1 MSASNWQAQTINKIQ
16 GAKEMSDEEKL
27 YRHSGVLYPTI
38 MCPLG
43 NLKALENITAR
54 EDDIMLV
61 AYPKCGFN
69 WMVGVLKKIIEAS
82 TGEKYQSKMPPLIE
96 FMGPDVIKGLDQA
109 PSPRFLGTHMH
120 PDNIPATFY
129 EKKAKMLVILR
140 NPKDTLVSYYHFH
153 NNNPVLPCCKSWDS
167 FYSDFMSGDVC
178 WGSYFDHALAWDKKM
193 DDSNVMFITYE
204 DLKQDLSE
212 GIRQVSAFYGFSLTE
227 AQIQQLAEQSTF
239 KAMKENS
246 SITHGVVAN
255 AIFRKGE
262 VGDWKNYFTAEQSKE
277 MDELFNKRLAGTR
290 LGAKL
295 NYQLHYV
302 RAQRAGKLHPFRCR
316 VMQQKLCSRGS
327 GSFLLERNGQAC
339 GAVTNSVT
347 SCDLHFRCPRCGEKE
362 RFRSLA
368 SLRAHLEYR
377 HSYRSPDVITGGFSI
392 TGKLPDPLTAAIPW
406 HDMSLPTRRG
416 QQNTGRPP
424 HVRSLSD
431 SRDSGYLH
439 SYSSV
444 RRRTQSVGV
453 GTQAEEDEEDEHEAG
468 TEGEDVGEEDEEEDE
483 EAGDGASLG
492 PPPDPDL
499 DLDLDL
505 VEQNPY
511 SGLETAAASA
521 AVRRR
526 LASILRAADSTM
538 QRRLAKVS
546 TELAQT
552 DTELLCERAHSQHLA
567 QERQEV
573 AERERSLS
581 RQVDVAVMVIAALR
595 EQLNASEN
603 ELERREREVITIQ
616 KFLEAAARQETC
628 GKVRIQ
634 HFIENLLRRIALAE
648 RLVEYY
654 QVNGSPLQCNHYKQ
668 HQQQMD
674 NGPHRITKS
683 RSAGGQLSSSG
694 LHDSRT
700 HSSSHF
706 GSRPSFSKPGGER
719 DREREHRERLAQ
731 SSRLFC
737 RPEHRDDIWN
747 HQRRRSTGYE
757 A

>member
-1 MSASNWQAQTINKIQ
+1 
-16 GAKEMSDEEKL
+16 
-27 YRHSGVLYPTI
+27 
-38 MCPLG
+38 
-43 NLKALENITAR
+43 
-54 EDDIMLV
+54 
-61 AYPKCGFN
+61 
-69 WMVGVLKKIIEAS
+69 
-82 TGEKYQSKMPPLIE
+82 
-96 FMGPDVIKGLDQA
+96 
-109 PSPRFLGTHMH
+109 
-120 PDNIPATFY
+120 
-129 EKKAKMLVILR
+129 
-140 NPKDTLVSYYHFH
+140 
-153 NNNPVLPCCKSWDS
+153 
-167 FYSDFMSGDVC
+167 
-178 WGSYFDHALAWDKKM
+178 
-193 DDSNVMFITYE
+193 
-204 DLKQDLSE
+204 
-212 GIRQVSAFYGFSLTE
+212 
-227 AQIQQLAEQSTF
+227 
-239 KAMKENS
+239 
-246 SITHGVVAN
+246 
-255 AIFRKGE
+255 
-262 VGDWKNYFTAEQSKE
+262 
-277 MDELFNKRLAGTR
+277 
-290 LGAKL
+290 
-295 NYQLHYV
+295 
-302 RAQRAGKLHPFRCR
+302 
-316 VMQQKLCSRGS
+316 MQQKLCSRGS

-339 GAVTNSVT
+339 GAATVT
-347 SCDLHFRCPRCGEKE
+347 SCDLPFRCPRCGEQE

-416 QQNTGRPP
+416 QQGAGRPP
-424 HVRSLSD
+424 HARSLSD

-439 SYSSV
+439 SYGSV

-453 GTQAEEDEEDEHEAG
+453 GTQAEEEEDEEE
-468 TEGEDVGEEDEEEDE
+468 EGGMEDEDVGEEEEENDDDDE
-483 EAGDGASLG
+483 DGSRTEKDVKMSVRKSDAGHHLNHHLPFPSPAPLG
-492 PPPDPDL
+492 PPLDP

-505 VEQNPY
+505 VEQKSY

-634 HFIENLLRRIALAE
+634 RFIENLLRRIALAE

-654 QVNGSPLQCNHYKQ
+654 QVNGSPQQCNHYK
-668 HQQQMD
+668 HQQPTD

-694 LHDSRT
+694 LHDNRT
-700 HSSSHF
+700 HASSQF
-706 GSRPSFSKPGGER
+706 GGRPLFSKPGGER

-747 HQRRRSTGYE
+747 HQRRRSAGT
-757 A
+757 

>member
-1 MSASNWQAQTINKIQ
+1 
-16 GAKEMSDEEKL
+16 
-27 YRHSGVLYPTI
+27 
-38 MCPLG
+38 
-43 NLKALENITAR
+43 
-54 EDDIMLV
+54 
-61 AYPKCGFN
+61 
-69 WMVGVLKKIIEAS
+69 
-82 TGEKYQSKMPPLIE
+82 
-96 FMGPDVIKGLDQA
+96 
-109 PSPRFLGTHMH
+109 
-120 PDNIPATFY
+120 
-129 EKKAKMLVILR
+129 
-140 NPKDTLVSYYHFH
+140 
-153 NNNPVLPCCKSWDS
+153 
-167 FYSDFMSGDVC
+167 
-178 WGSYFDHALAWDKKM
+178 
-193 DDSNVMFITYE
+193 
-204 DLKQDLSE
+204 
-212 GIRQVSAFYGFSLTE
+212 
-227 AQIQQLAEQSTF
+227 
-239 KAMKENS
+239 
-246 SITHGVVAN
+246 
-255 AIFRKGE
+255 
-262 VGDWKNYFTAEQSKE
+262 
-277 MDELFNKRLAGTR
+277 
-290 LGAKL
+290 
-295 NYQLHYV
+295 
-302 RAQRAGKLHPFRCR
+302 
-316 VMQQKLCSRGS
+316 MQQKLCSRGS

-339 GAVTNSVT
+339 GAVTD
-347 SCDLHFRCPRCGEKE
+347 SCDLPFRCPRCGEQE

-368 SLRAHLEYR
+368 SLRAHLEYH
-377 HSYRSPDVITGGFSI
+377 HSYHSPDVITSGFSI
-392 TGKLPDPLTAAIPW
+392 TGKLPDPLTAAIAW

-416 QQNTGRPP
+416 QQSTGRPP

-453 GTQAEEDEEDEHEAG
+453 GTQAEEEEDEQEPG
-468 TEGEDVGEEDEEEDE
+468 TDDEDVGEEDEEEDDAE
-483 EAGDGASLG
+483 ERDESRHKEYIKMSTKKSDTSRQHIMFPPPSPLG
-492 PPPDPDL
+492 PPTDPDL

-567 QERQEV
+567 QERQDV

-654 QVNGSPLQCNHYKQ
+654 QVNRSSPQCNHYK
-668 HQQQMD
+668 HQQPTD

-694 LHDSRT
+694 LYDNRT
-700 HSSSHF
+700 HSSSQF
-706 GSRPSFSKPGGER
+706 SSRPSFSKQGGER

>member
-1 MSASNWQAQTINKIQ
+1 
-16 GAKEMSDEEKL
+16 
-27 YRHSGVLYPTI
+27 
-38 MCPLG
+38 
-43 NLKALENITAR
+43 
-54 EDDIMLV
+54 
-61 AYPKCGFN
+61 
-69 WMVGVLKKIIEAS
+69 
-82 TGEKYQSKMPPLIE
+82 
-96 FMGPDVIKGLDQA
+96 
-109 PSPRFLGTHMH
+109 
-120 PDNIPATFY
+120 
-129 EKKAKMLVILR
+129 
-140 NPKDTLVSYYHFH
+140 
-153 NNNPVLPCCKSWDS
+153 
-167 FYSDFMSGDVC
+167 
-178 WGSYFDHALAWDKKM
+178 
-193 DDSNVMFITYE
+193 
-204 DLKQDLSE
+204 
-212 GIRQVSAFYGFSLTE
+212 
-227 AQIQQLAEQSTF
+227 
-239 KAMKENS
+239 
-246 SITHGVVAN
+246 
-255 AIFRKGE
+255 
-262 VGDWKNYFTAEQSKE
+262 
-277 MDELFNKRLAGTR
+277 
-290 LGAKL
+290 
-295 NYQLHYV
+295 
-302 RAQRAGKLHPFRCR
+302 
-316 VMQQKLCSRGS
+316 MQQKLCSRGS

-339 GAVTNSVT
+339 GAVTVT
-347 SCDLHFRCPRCGEKE
+347 SCDLPFRCPRCGEQE

-377 HSYRSPDVITGGFSI
+377 HSYCSPDVTSGGFSI

-416 QQNTGRPP
+416 QQSAGRPP
-424 HVRSLSD
+424 HARSLSD

-453 GTQAEEDEEDEHEAG
+453 GTQAEEEEEEDDDEEEFGTEDEDEEDDD
-468 TEGEDVGEEDEEEDE
+468 EGEERDGSRTEEDIKMSVKKSD
-483 EAGDGASLG
+483 ACHHQLNHHHLPFPPPAPLG

-499 DLDLDL
+499 DLDL
-505 VEQNPY
+505 VEQNSY

-573 AERERSLS
+573 ADRERSLS

-634 HFIENLLRRIALAE
+634 RFIENLLRRIALAE

-654 QVNGSPLQCNHYKQ
+654 QVNGSPQQCNHNKY
-668 HQQQMD
+668 QQPTD

-694 LHDSRT
+694 LHDNRT
-700 HSSSHF
+700 HSSSQF
-706 GSRPSFSKPGGER
+706 GGRPLFSKPGGGER

-757 A
+757 T

>member
-1 MSASNWQAQTINKIQ
+1 
-16 GAKEMSDEEKL
+16 
-27 YRHSGVLYPTI
+27 
-38 MCPLG
+38 
-43 NLKALENITAR
+43 
-54 EDDIMLV
+54 
-61 AYPKCGFN
+61 
-69 WMVGVLKKIIEAS
+69 
-82 TGEKYQSKMPPLIE
+82 
-96 FMGPDVIKGLDQA
+96 
-109 PSPRFLGTHMH
+109 
-120 PDNIPATFY
+120 
-129 EKKAKMLVILR
+129 
-140 NPKDTLVSYYHFH
+140 
-153 NNNPVLPCCKSWDS
+153 
-167 FYSDFMSGDVC
+167 
-178 WGSYFDHALAWDKKM
+178 
-193 DDSNVMFITYE
+193 
-204 DLKQDLSE
+204 
-212 GIRQVSAFYGFSLTE
+212 
-227 AQIQQLAEQSTF
+227 
-239 KAMKENS
+239 
-246 SITHGVVAN
+246 
-255 AIFRKGE
+255 
-262 VGDWKNYFTAEQSKE
+262 
-277 MDELFNKRLAGTR
+277 
-290 LGAKL
+290 
-295 NYQLHYV
+295 
-302 RAQRAGKLHPFRCR
+302 
-316 VMQQKLCSRGS
+316 MQQKLCSRGS

-339 GAVTNSVT
+339 GAVIDSAT
-347 SCDLHFRCPRCGEKE
+347 SCDLPFRCPRCGEQE

-377 HSYRSPDVITGGFSI
+377 HSYRSPDVISTGFSI
-392 TGKLPDPLTAAIPW
+392 TGKHPDPLTAAIPW

-416 QQNTGRPP
+416 QHSASRPP

-431 SRDSGYLH
+431 CRDSGYLH

-453 GTQAEEDEEDEHEAG
+453 GTQAEEDEEEDDEG
-468 TEGEDVGEEDEEEDE
+468 TEDEDVGEEEDDEEEDGE
-483 EAGDGASLG
+483 ETDGSRHEEDFKMSIKKSDVCHHHHLNHHHLLFPPPAPLG
-492 PPPDPDL
+492 PPLDPDL

-505 VEQNPY
+505 VEQNSY

-573 AERERSLS
+573 ADRERSLS

-654 QVNGSPLQCNHYKQ
+654 QVNGSPSQCNHYKQ
-668 HQQQMD
+668 HQQPTD

-694 LHDSRT
+694 LHDNRT
-700 HSSSHF
+700 HSSSQF
-706 GSRPSFSKPGGER
+706 GGRAPFSKPGG
-719 DREREHRERLAQ
+719 DREQREQRERLAQ

>member
-1 MSASNWQAQTINKIQ
+1 
-16 GAKEMSDEEKL
+16 
-27 YRHSGVLYPTI
+27 
-38 MCPLG
+38 
-43 NLKALENITAR
+43 
-54 EDDIMLV
+54 
-61 AYPKCGFN
+61 
-69 WMVGVLKKIIEAS
+69 
-82 TGEKYQSKMPPLIE
+82 
-96 FMGPDVIKGLDQA
+96 
-109 PSPRFLGTHMH
+109 
-120 PDNIPATFY
+120 
-129 EKKAKMLVILR
+129 
-140 NPKDTLVSYYHFH
+140 
-153 NNNPVLPCCKSWDS
+153 
-167 FYSDFMSGDVC
+167 
-178 WGSYFDHALAWDKKM
+178 
-193 DDSNVMFITYE
+193 
-204 DLKQDLSE
+204 
-212 GIRQVSAFYGFSLTE
+212 
-227 AQIQQLAEQSTF
+227 
-239 KAMKENS
+239 
-246 SITHGVVAN
+246 
-255 AIFRKGE
+255 
-262 VGDWKNYFTAEQSKE
+262 
-277 MDELFNKRLAGTR
+277 
-290 LGAKL
+290 
-295 NYQLHYV
+295 
-302 RAQRAGKLHPFRCR
+302 
-316 VMQQKLCSRGS
+316 MQQKLCSRGS
-327 GSFLLERNGQAC
+327 GSFLLERNVQPC
-339 GAVTNSVT
+339 GSTAT
-347 SCDLHFRCPRCGEKE
+347 SCDLPFRCPRCGEQE

-377 HSYRSPDVITGGFSI
+377 HSYHSPDVTAGGFSI

-416 QQNTGRPP
+416 QQSAWRPP

-431 SRDSGYLH
+431 SRDSGYPR

-453 GTQAEEDEEDEHEAG
+453 GTQAEEEED
-468 TEGEDVGEEDEEEDE
+468 DDDDDDDDDDEEEFGTEDE
-483 EAGDGASLG
+483 DEDDDDESEERDGGRNEEDIKMSLKKSDTCHHHLNHHRLPFPPSAPHG
-492 PPPDPDL
+492 PPT

-505 VEQNPY
+505 VEQNSY

-526 LASILRAADSTM
+526 LARILRAADSTM

-546 TELAQT
+546 TELALT

-573 AERERSLS
+573 ADRERSLS

-634 HFIENLLRRIALAE
+634 RFIENLLRRIALAE
-648 RLVEYY
+648 RLVQYY
-654 QVNGSPLQCNHYKQ
+654 QVNGSPQQCSHYKY
-668 HQQQMD
+668 QQPTD

-694 LHDSRT
+694 LHDNRS
-700 HSSSHF
+700 HSSSQF
-706 GSRPSFSKPGGER
+706 GGRPLFSKAGGGER
-719 DREREHRERLAQ
+719 DREREHHERLAQ

-747 HQRRRSTGYE
+747 HQRRRSAGYE

>member
-1 MSASNWQAQTINKIQ
+1 
-16 GAKEMSDEEKL
+16 
-27 YRHSGVLYPTI
+27 
-38 MCPLG
+38 
-43 NLKALENITAR
+43 
-54 EDDIMLV
+54 
-61 AYPKCGFN
+61 
-69 WMVGVLKKIIEAS
+69 
-82 TGEKYQSKMPPLIE
+82 
-96 FMGPDVIKGLDQA
+96 
-109 PSPRFLGTHMH
+109 
-120 PDNIPATFY
+120 
-129 EKKAKMLVILR
+129 
-140 NPKDTLVSYYHFH
+140 
-153 NNNPVLPCCKSWDS
+153 
-167 FYSDFMSGDVC
+167 
-178 WGSYFDHALAWDKKM
+178 
-193 DDSNVMFITYE
+193 
-204 DLKQDLSE
+204 
-212 GIRQVSAFYGFSLTE
+212 
-227 AQIQQLAEQSTF
+227 
-239 KAMKENS
+239 
-246 SITHGVVAN
+246 
-255 AIFRKGE
+255 
-262 VGDWKNYFTAEQSKE
+262 
-277 MDELFNKRLAGTR
+277 
-290 LGAKL
+290 
-295 NYQLHYV
+295 
-302 RAQRAGKLHPFRCR
+302 
-316 VMQQKLCSRGS
+316 MQQKLCSRGS

-339 GAVTNSVT
+339 GAVTDSAA
-347 SCDLHFRCPRCGEKE
+347 SCDLPFRCPRCGEQE

-377 HSYRSPDVITGGFSI
+377 HSYRSPDVVTGGFSI

-416 QQNTGRPP
+416 QQSAARPP
-424 HVRSLSD
+424 HIRSLSD
-431 SRDSGYLH
+431 SRDSGYLP

-453 GTQAEEDEEDEHEAG
+453 GTQAEEEEDDEEEAGTEDEDVADEEDEDDDGEG
-468 TEGEDVGEEDEEEDE
+468 RGGSRTEEDVKMSNRKSDHHHINHHHLPFPSP
-483 EAGDGASLG
+483 ASLG

-505 VEQNPY
+505 DLVEQNSY

-521 AVRRR
+521 AVRRQ

-573 AERERSLS
+573 ADRERSLS

-603 ELERREREVITIQ
+603 ELERREREVLTIQ

-634 HFIENLLRRIALAE
+634 RFIENLLRRIALAE

-654 QVNGSPLQCNHYKQ
+654 QVNGSPPQCNHYKHQ
-668 HQQQMD
+668 HQTD
-674 NGPHRITKS
+674 NGPHKITKS

-694 LHDSRT
+694 FLDNRT
-700 HSSSHF
+700 PSSSQF
-706 GSRPSFSKPGGER
+706 GGRHPSSKPGGDR
-719 DREREHRERLAQ
+719 DLEREHRERLAQ

-757 A
+757 S

>member
-1 MSASNWQAQTINKIQ
+1 
-16 GAKEMSDEEKL
+16 
-27 YRHSGVLYPTI
+27 
-38 MCPLG
+38 
-43 NLKALENITAR
+43 
-54 EDDIMLV
+54 
-61 AYPKCGFN
+61 
-69 WMVGVLKKIIEAS
+69 
-82 TGEKYQSKMPPLIE
+82 
-96 FMGPDVIKGLDQA
+96 
-109 PSPRFLGTHMH
+109 
-120 PDNIPATFY
+120 
-129 EKKAKMLVILR
+129 
-140 NPKDTLVSYYHFH
+140 
-153 NNNPVLPCCKSWDS
+153 
-167 FYSDFMSGDVC
+167 
-178 WGSYFDHALAWDKKM
+178 
-193 DDSNVMFITYE
+193 
-204 DLKQDLSE
+204 
-212 GIRQVSAFYGFSLTE
+212 
-227 AQIQQLAEQSTF
+227 
-239 KAMKENS
+239 
-246 SITHGVVAN
+246 
-255 AIFRKGE
+255 
-262 VGDWKNYFTAEQSKE
+262 
-277 MDELFNKRLAGTR
+277 
-290 LGAKL
+290 
-295 NYQLHYV
+295 
-302 RAQRAGKLHPFRCR
+302 
-316 VMQQKLCSRGS
+316 MQQKLCSRGS
-327 GSFLLERNGQAC
+327 GSFLFERNGQAC
-339 GAVTNSVT
+339 GAIT
-347 SCDLHFRCPRCGEKE
+347 SCDLPFRCPRCGEQE

-377 HSYRSPDVITGGFSI
+377 HSYRSPDVVTGGFSI

-416 QQNTGRPP
+416 QQRPP
-424 HVRSLSD
+424 HARSLSD
-431 SRDSGYLH
+431 SRDSSYLH

-453 GTQAEEDEEDEHEAG
+453 GTQAEEEEEE
-468 TEGEDVGEEDEEEDE
+468 EGEEDEEEEDE
-483 EAGDGASLG
+483 EEGGTEDEDVGEDEEDDNDKGEERNAGRNDDNKMSSKKSDSSHHHLNHHHIPFLPPAPLG
-492 PPPDPDL
+492 SPLDPL

-505 VEQNPY
+505 VEQNSY

-634 HFIENLLRRIALAE
+634 RFIENLLRRIALAE

-654 QVNGSPLQCNHYKQ
+654 QVNGSPQQCNHYKQ
-668 HQQQMD
+668 YQQHTD

-694 LHDSRT
+694 LHDNRT

-706 GSRPSFSKPGGER
+706 CGRPPFSQPGGER

-747 HQRRRSTGYE
+747 HQRRRSAGYE

>member
-1 MSASNWQAQTINKIQ
+1 
-16 GAKEMSDEEKL
+16 
-27 YRHSGVLYPTI
+27 
-38 MCPLG
+38 
-43 NLKALENITAR
+43 
-54 EDDIMLV
+54 
-61 AYPKCGFN
+61 
-69 WMVGVLKKIIEAS
+69 
-82 TGEKYQSKMPPLIE
+82 
-96 FMGPDVIKGLDQA
+96 
-109 PSPRFLGTHMH
+109 
-120 PDNIPATFY
+120 
-129 EKKAKMLVILR
+129 
-140 NPKDTLVSYYHFH
+140 
-153 NNNPVLPCCKSWDS
+153 
-167 FYSDFMSGDVC
+167 
-178 WGSYFDHALAWDKKM
+178 
-193 DDSNVMFITYE
+193 
-204 DLKQDLSE
+204 
-212 GIRQVSAFYGFSLTE
+212 
-227 AQIQQLAEQSTF
+227 
-239 KAMKENS
+239 
-246 SITHGVVAN
+246 
-255 AIFRKGE
+255 
-262 VGDWKNYFTAEQSKE
+262 
-277 MDELFNKRLAGTR
+277 
-290 LGAKL
+290 
-295 NYQLHYV
+295 
-302 RAQRAGKLHPFRCR
+302 
-316 VMQQKLCSRGS
+316 MQQKLCSRGS

-339 GAVTNSVT
+339 GAVTVT
-347 SCDLHFRCPRCGEKE
+347 SCDLPFRCPRCGEQE

-377 HSYRSPDVITGGFSI
+377 HSYRSPDVVTGGFSI

-416 QQNTGRPP
+416 QQSAGRPP
-424 HVRSLSD
+424 HARSLSD
-431 SRDSGYLH
+431 SRDSSYLH

-453 GTQAEEDEEDEHEAG
+453 GTQAEE
-468 TEGEDVGEEDEEEDE
+468 EEDEEDGGTEDE
-483 EAGDGASLG
+483 DVGDEEDDDDEGEEG
-492 PPPDPDL
+492 DRK
-499 DLDLDL
+499 
-505 VEQNPY
+505 QNSF

-634 HFIENLLRRIALAE
+634 RFIENLLRRIALAE

-654 QVNGSPLQCNHYKQ
+654 QVNGSPPQCNHYK
-668 HQQQMD
+668 HQQPTD

-694 LHDSRT
+694 LHDNRT
-700 HSSSHF
+700 HSSSQF
-706 GSRPSFSKPGGER
+706 GGRPAFSKAGGER
-719 DREREHRERLAQ
+719 DRDREHRERLAQ

-747 HQRRRSTGYE
+747 HQRRRSAGYE